1 MPDRRSGRL
10 GGGNGRP
17 TAPVQCGNSTLRQW
31 GTSTFGPFR
40 STGPGGYVRGPP
52 REGPHLAGTRQG
64 TPTMTTLKWYA
75 QRATML
81 LGTFA
86 AFVVVINGAKR
97 W

>member
-1 MPDRRSGRL
+1 
-10 GGGNGRP
+10 
-17 TAPVQCGNSTLRQW
+17 
-31 GTSTFGPFR
+31 
-40 STGPGGYVRGPP
+40 
-52 REGPHLAGTRQG
+52 
-64 TPTMTTLKWYA
+64 MTTLKWYA